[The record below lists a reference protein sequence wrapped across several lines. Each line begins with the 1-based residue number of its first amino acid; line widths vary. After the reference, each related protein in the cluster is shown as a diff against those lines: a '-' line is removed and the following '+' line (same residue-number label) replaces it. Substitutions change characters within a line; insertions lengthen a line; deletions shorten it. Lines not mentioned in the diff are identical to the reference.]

1 MLSSSQETQNSS
13 NSARPS
19 RLSWSKRRK
28 RAPQGCG
35 SGLTACQPQLADGES
50 CRRQLSEKGGASLL
64 RAPADQSHV
73 AAGEDGGSDQEV
85 HAALETT
92 LSSLDS
98 TSSWAQAAT
107 STPWKDATNGTETAD
122 RGKRI

>member
-28 RAPQGCG
+28 RAQGCG

-50 CRRQLSEKGGASLL
+50 CRRQLSEEGGASLL